1 MDRTKICDVK
11 PKLPQFLK
19 LLIPLIEAL
28 AEMGGSAKAY
38 EVIAEMMAESR
49 KTRRS
54 SKLLMQIYEAKAIL
68 TKAGCLAC
76 PQRGTWNLTI
86 KGRTQLI
93 RQSDLPEIHRQNRD
107 WRSYW
112 FDEQQPRQ

>member
-54 SKLLMQIYEAKAIL
+54 SKLLMQIYEAKTIL

-86 KGRTQLI
+86 KGRTQPI